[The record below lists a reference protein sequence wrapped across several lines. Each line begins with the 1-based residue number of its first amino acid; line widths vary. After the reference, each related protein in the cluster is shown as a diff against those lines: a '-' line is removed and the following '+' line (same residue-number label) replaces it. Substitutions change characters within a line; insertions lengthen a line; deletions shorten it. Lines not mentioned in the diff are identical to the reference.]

1 MNSNL
6 ALCNLSYEILEKTT
20 STSQAKKEQLVLKQ
34 LQQTA
39 KNAAENNAL
48 DLKHLH
54 SIQSLKVLVA
64 LNTQLVDQ
72 GKDNN
77 SFVIRDSGGVSFTL

>member
-34 LQQTA
+34 HV
-39 KNAAENNAL
+39 EN
-48 DLKHLH
+48 
-54 SIQSLKVLVA
+54 
-64 LNTQLVDQ
+64 
-72 GKDNN
+72 
-77 SFVIRDSGGVSFTL
+77 